1 MISIAITG
9 GIGSG
14 KSYISNILQEYGIP
28 IYNTDDE
35 AKRLMVSDEGIRHD
49 LVALLGE
56 EVYVEGTL
64 NKSLLASYLFADAEN
79 AARINGIVHPRVKTD
94 FCRWLEQYTDKEIVG
109 MECAILF
116 EAGFDDAVDAVVG
129 EYVENATQHHSGRVV
144 INVSEDDNKYISNV
158 LKTIIDNGGL
168 ISSINTNDPSLEDVF
183 VKVTSK
189 AKKEQSIK
197 EENS

>member
-35 AKRLMVSDEGIRHD
+35 AKRLMVSDEGIRRD

-56 EVYVEGTL
+56 DVYVEGTL

-79 AARINGIVHPRVKTD
+79 AARINSIVHPRVKLD
-94 FCRWLEQYTDKEIVG
+94 FCRWLEQHTDKEIVG

-116 EAGFDDAVDAVVG
+116 EAGFDDAVDSVVMVYAP
-129 EYVENATQHHSGRVV
+129 EALRVERAMKRDHATEAQIRSRIAAQLDDEEKRKRADYVIYTDGSIPLDSQLSTLIAQLKLEN
-144 INVSEDDNKYISNV
+144 K
-158 LKTIIDNGGL
+158 
-168 ISSINTNDPSLEDVF
+168 
-183 VKVTSK
+183 
-189 AKKEQSIK
+189 
-197 EENS
+197 

>member
-49 LVALLGE
+49 LMALLGK

-94 FCRWLEQYTDKEIVG
+94 FCRWLEQHTDKEIVG

-116 EAGFDDAVDAVVG
+116 EAGFDDTVDAVVMVYAP
-129 EYVENATQHHSGRVV
+129 EALRVERAMKRDHATESQIRARMAAQMNDEEKRKRADYVVYTDGSIPLDSQLSTLITQLKLEN
-144 INVSEDDNKYISNV
+144 K
-158 LKTIIDNGGL
+158 
-168 ISSINTNDPSLEDVF
+168 
-183 VKVTSK
+183 
-189 AKKEQSIK
+189 
-197 EENS
+197 

>member
-49 LVALLGE
+49 LVTLLGE
-56 EVYVEGTL
+56 EVYVGGTL
-64 NKSLLASYLFADAEN
+64 NKALLASYLFAHAEN

-94 FCRWLEQYTDKEIVG
+94 FCRWMEQHADKEIVG

-116 EAGFDDAVDAVVG
+116 EAGFDDAVDAVVMVYAP
-129 EYVENATQHHSGRVV
+129 ESLRIERAMKRDNATEAQIRAR
-144 INVSEDDNKYISNV
+144 IAAQMNDDEKCKRADYIIYTDGSISLDSQLSALIAQLKLENK
-158 LKTIIDNGGL
+158 
-168 ISSINTNDPSLEDVF
+168 
-183 VKVTSK
+183 
-189 AKKEQSIK
+189 
-197 EENS
+197 

>member
-35 AKRLMVSDEGIRHD
+35 AKRLMVSDEGIRRD

-56 EVYVEGTL
+56 EVYVQGTL

-79 AARINGIVHPRVKTD
+79 ASRINGIVHPRVKLD
-94 FCRWLEQYTDKEIVG
+94 FCRWLEQHTDKEIVG

-116 EAGFDDAVDAVVG
+116 EAGFDDAVDAVVMVYAP
-129 EYVENATQHHSGRVV
+129 ETLRVERAMKRDHATETQIRARIAAQLDDEEKRKRADYVIYTDGSIPLDSQLSTLIAQLKLEN
-144 INVSEDDNKYISNV
+144 K
-158 LKTIIDNGGL
+158 
-168 ISSINTNDPSLEDVF
+168 
-183 VKVTSK
+183 
-189 AKKEQSIK
+189 
-197 EENS
+197 

>member
-49 LVALLGE
+49 LIALLGE

-79 AARINGIVHPRVKTD
+79 AARINGIVHPRVKLD
-94 FCRWLEQYTDKEIVG
+94 FCRWLEQHTDKEIVG

-116 EAGFDDAVDAVVG
+116 EAGFDDAVDSVVMVYAP
-129 EYVENATQHHSGRVV
+129 EALRVERAMKRDHATEAQIRARIAAQLDDEEKRKRADYVIYTDGSIPLDSQLSTLIAQLKLEN
-144 INVSEDDNKYISNV
+144 K
-158 LKTIIDNGGL
+158 
-168 ISSINTNDPSLEDVF
+168 
-183 VKVTSK
+183 
-189 AKKEQSIK
+189 
-197 EENS
+197 

>member
-35 AKRLMVSDEGIRHD
+35 AKRLMVSDEGIRRD

-56 EVYVEGTL
+56 EVYVEGAL

-79 AARINGIVHPRVKTD
+79 AARINGIVHPRVKLD
-94 FCRWLEQYTDKEIVG
+94 FCRWLEQHTDKEIVG

-116 EAGFDDAVDAVVG
+116 EAGFDDAVDAVVMVYAP
-129 EYVENATQHHSGRVV
+129 EALRVERAMKRDHATEAQIRSRIAAQLDDEEKRKRADYVIYTDGSIPLDSQLSTLIAQLKLEN
-144 INVSEDDNKYISNV
+144 K
-158 LKTIIDNGGL
+158 
-168 ISSINTNDPSLEDVF
+168 
-183 VKVTSK
+183 
-189 AKKEQSIK
+189 
-197 EENS
+197 

>member
-49 LVALLGE
+49 LMALLGK

-94 FCRWLEQYTDKEIVG
+94 FCRWLEQHTDKEIVG

-116 EAGFDDAVDAVVG
+116 EAGFDDAVDAVVMVYAP
-129 EYVENATQHHSGRVV
+129 ESLRIERAMKRDNATEAQIRAR
-144 INVSEDDNKYISNV
+144 IAAQMNDDEKCKRADYIIYTDGSISLDSQLSALIAQLKLENK
-158 LKTIIDNGGL
+158 
-168 ISSINTNDPSLEDVF
+168 
-183 VKVTSK
+183 
-189 AKKEQSIK
+189 
-197 EENS
+197 

>member
-35 AKRLMVSDEGIRHD
+35 AKRLMVSDEGIRRD

-56 EVYVEGTL
+56 DVYVEGTL

-79 AARINGIVHPRVKTD
+79 AARINGIVHPRVKLD
-94 FCRWLEQYTDKEIVG
+94 FCRWLEQHTDKEIVG

-116 EAGFDDAVDAVVG
+116 EAGFDDAVDAVVMVYAP
-129 EYVENATQHHSGRVV
+129 ETLRVERAMKRDHATETQIRARIAAQLDDEEKRKRADYVIYTDGSIPLDSQLSTLIAQLKLEN
-144 INVSEDDNKYISNV
+144 K
-158 LKTIIDNGGL
+158 
-168 ISSINTNDPSLEDVF
+168 
-183 VKVTSK
+183 
-189 AKKEQSIK
+189 
-197 EENS
+197 

>member
-14 KSYISNILQEYGIP
+14 KSYISHILQEYGIP

-35 AKRLMVSDEGIRHD
+35 AKRLMVSDEGIRRD

-56 EVYVEGTL
+56 DVYVEGTL

-79 AARINGIVHPRVKTD
+79 AARINGIVHPRVKMD
-94 FCRWLEQYTDKEIVG
+94 FCRWLEQHSGQEIVG

-116 EAGFDDAVDAVVG
+116 EAGFDDAVDSVVMVYAP
-129 EYVENATQHHSGRVV
+129 EDLRVERAMKRDHATEAQIRARIAAQLDDEEKRKRADYVIYTDGSIPLDSQLSTLIAQLKLEN
-144 INVSEDDNKYISNV
+144 K
-158 LKTIIDNGGL
+158 
-168 ISSINTNDPSLEDVF
+168 
-183 VKVTSK
+183 
-189 AKKEQSIK
+189 
-197 EENS
+197 

>member
-14 KSYISNILQEYGIP
+14 KSYIARMLEEYDIP

-56 EVYVEGTL
+56 EVYVQGAL
-64 NKSLLASYLFADAEN
+64 NKSLLASYLFANAEN
-79 AARINGIVHPRVKTD
+79 TARINRIVHPRVKTD
-94 FCRWLEQYTDKEIVG
+94 FCRWMEQHADKEIVG

-116 EAGFDDAVDAVVG
+116 EAGFENAVDAVVMVYAPEALRIERAMKRDHATEAQIRARISAQMNDEEKCKRADYIIYTDG
-129 EYVENATQHHSGRVV
+129 SISLDSQLSTLIAQLKLEN
-144 INVSEDDNKYISNV
+144 K
-158 LKTIIDNGGL
+158 
-168 ISSINTNDPSLEDVF
+168 
-183 VKVTSK
+183 
-189 AKKEQSIK
+189 
-197 EENS
+197 

>member
-28 IYNTDDE
+28 VYNTDDE
-35 AKRLMVSDEGIRHD
+35 AKRLMVSDEGIRRD
-49 LVALLGE
+49 LIALLGE

-79 AARINGIVHPRVKTD
+79 AARINGIVHPRVKLD
-94 FCRWLEQYTDKEIVG
+94 FCRWLEQHTDKEIVG

-116 EAGFDDAVDAVVG
+116 EAGFDDAVDAVVMVYAP
-129 EYVENATQHHSGRVV
+129 EALRVERAMKRDHATEAQIRSRIAAQLDDEEKRKRADYVIYTDGSIPLDSQLSTLIAQLKLEN
-144 INVSEDDNKYISNV
+144 K
-158 LKTIIDNGGL
+158 
-168 ISSINTNDPSLEDVF
+168 
-183 VKVTSK
+183 
-189 AKKEQSIK
+189 
-197 EENS
+197 

>member
-35 AKRLMVSDEGIRHD
+35 AKRLMVSDEGIRRD

-64 NKSLLASYLFADAEN
+64 NKSLLASYLFADPEN
-79 AARINGIVHPRVKTD
+79 AARINGIVHPRVKMD
-94 FCRWLEQYTDKEIVG
+94 FCRWLEQHSDQEIVG

-116 EAGFDDAVDAVVG
+116 EAGFDDAVDSVVMVYAPENLRVERAVKRDHAT
-129 EYVENATQHHSGRVV
+129 EAQIRARIAAQLDDEEKRKRADYVIYTDGSISLDSQLSTLIAQLKLEN
-144 INVSEDDNKYISNV
+144 K
-158 LKTIIDNGGL
+158 
-168 ISSINTNDPSLEDVF
+168 
-183 VKVTSK
+183 
-189 AKKEQSIK
+189 
-197 EENS
+197 

>member
-14 KSYISNILQEYGIP
+14 KSYISHILQEYGIP

-49 LVALLGE
+49 LIALLGE

-79 AARINGIVHPRVKTD
+79 AARINGIVHPRVKLD
-94 FCRWLEQYTDKEIVG
+94 FCRWLEQHTDKEIVG

-116 EAGFDDAVDAVVG
+116 EAGFDDAVDAVVMVYAP
-129 EYVENATQHHSGRVV
+129 EALRVERAMKRDHATEAQIRARIAAQLDDEEKRKRADYVIYTDGSIPLDSQLSTLIAQLKLEN
-144 INVSEDDNKYISNV
+144 K
-158 LKTIIDNGGL
+158 
-168 ISSINTNDPSLEDVF
+168 
-183 VKVTSK
+183 
-189 AKKEQSIK
+189 
-197 EENS
+197 

>member
-35 AKRLMVSDEGIRHD
+35 AKRLMVSDEGIRRD

-79 AARINGIVHPRVKTD
+79 AARINGIVHPRVKLD
-94 FCRWLEQYTDKEIVG
+94 FCRWLEQHTDKEIVG

-116 EAGFDDAVDAVVG
+116 EAGFDDAVDAVVMVYAP
-129 EYVENATQHHSGRVV
+129 EALRVERAMKRDHATEAQIRARIAAQLDDEEKRKRADYVIYTDGSIPLDSQLSTLIAQLKLEN
-144 INVSEDDNKYISNV
+144 K
-158 LKTIIDNGGL
+158 
-168 ISSINTNDPSLEDVF
+168 
-183 VKVTSK
+183 
-189 AKKEQSIK
+189 
-197 EENS
+197 

>member
-14 KSYISNILQEYGIP
+14 KSYIARMLEEYDIP

-56 EVYVEGTL
+56 EVYVQGAL
-64 NKSLLASYLFADAEN
+64 NKSLLASYLFANAEN
-79 AARINGIVHPRVKTD
+79 TARINRIVHPRVKTD
-94 FCRWLEQYTDKEIVG
+94 FCRWMEQHADKEIVG

-116 EAGFDDAVDAVVG
+116 EAGFEDAVDAVVMVYAP
-129 EYVENATQHHSGRVV
+129 EALRIERAMKRDHATEAQIRARISAQMNDEEKCKRA
-144 INVSEDDNKYISNV
+144 DYIIY
-158 LKTIIDNGGL
+158 TDGL
-168 ISSINTNDPSLEDVF
+168 ISLDSQLSTLITQLKLEN
-183 VKVTSK
+183 K
-189 AKKEQSIK
+189 
-197 EENS
+197 